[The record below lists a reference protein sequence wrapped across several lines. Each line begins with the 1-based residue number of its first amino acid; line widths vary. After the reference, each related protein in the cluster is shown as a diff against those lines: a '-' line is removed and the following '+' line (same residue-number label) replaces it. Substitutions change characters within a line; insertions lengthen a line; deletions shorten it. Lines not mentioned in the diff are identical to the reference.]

1 MIHYYSLFS
10 LYLLG
15 AIFVLLLL
23 EPTEEAG
30 PWGLIKLAFL
40 WPIATVWMIIC
51 EFILPDDEQ

>member
-15 AIFVLLLL
+15 SIFILLLL

-30 PWGLIKLAFL
+30 PWGLIKLALL
-40 WPIATVWMIIC
+40 WPLATIWMIIC
-51 EFILPDDEQ
+51 EFIIRDEE